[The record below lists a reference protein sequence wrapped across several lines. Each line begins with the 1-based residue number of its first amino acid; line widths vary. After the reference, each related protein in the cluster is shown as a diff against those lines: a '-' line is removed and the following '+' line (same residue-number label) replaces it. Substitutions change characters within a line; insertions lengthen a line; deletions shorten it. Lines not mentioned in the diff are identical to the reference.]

1 MSEGLEGGGVSGG
14 GPGMTLA
21 DGSTAG
27 GPPAGHWRSARAAAG
42 AVAGTT
48 VGPRTKSHGV
58 ILARP
63 NPSAMAASPIPIRR
77 AELWPE
83 GPLAAKPA
91 SVVLVPV
98 VAVSVWAWLKESA
111 QTAVLRS
118 CVKSASG
125 ADVISCGTLSENVI
139 LMIEDS

>member
-1 MSEGLEGGGVSGG
+1 M
-14 GPGMTLA
+14 
-21 DGSTAG
+21 
-27 GPPAGHWRSARAAAG
+27 
-42 AVAGTT
+42 
-48 VGPRTKSHGV
+48 

-91 SVVLVPV
+91 SVVLGPV
-98 VAVSVWAWLKESA
+98 VAVSVWAWLKDSS
-111 QTAVLRS
+111 QTAVFRS

-139 LMIEDS
+139 LMIEDSWSAPIDACPGDGDAGGGTWVLNV